1 MLVQPGLC
9 RICTNTTLLV
19 FQRGGSILP
28 VYSAAV
34 VAVTAK
40 WFCINFGTNVAN
52 PDVRIPSE
60 APANIVKR
68 KGWFRIRAQIT
79 LGNSLMGSRVAV
91 TALDCFWLPLCICET
106 RVSRIVLA
114 AEKVIIYN
122 LIERFWLLNCK
133 SDQRSSVSLTSASK
147 SRIIK
152 A

>member
-1 MLVQPGLC
+1 MSDLFEYHIVPHPPQ
-9 RICTNTTLLV
+9 V
-19 FQRGGSILP
+19 LP

-114 AEKVIIYN
+114 AEKVIIEPPRGKTN
-122 LIERFWLLNCK
+122 NV
-133 SDQRSSVSLTSASK
+133 VSEQV
-147 SRIIK
+147 
-152 A
+152 